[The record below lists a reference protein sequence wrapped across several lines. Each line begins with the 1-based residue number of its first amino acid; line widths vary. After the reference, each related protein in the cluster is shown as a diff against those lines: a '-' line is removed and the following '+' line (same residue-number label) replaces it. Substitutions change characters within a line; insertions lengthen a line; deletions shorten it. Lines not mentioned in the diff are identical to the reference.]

1 MFAHKSPAITQS
13 KAQLTSLQHF
23 RIVQNLQVTYNKI
36 VILLSSRVVQDTTA
50 VRVAI

>member
-36 VILLSSRVVQDTTA
+36 IILLSSRVVQDTTA
-50 VRVAI
+50 LWVAM